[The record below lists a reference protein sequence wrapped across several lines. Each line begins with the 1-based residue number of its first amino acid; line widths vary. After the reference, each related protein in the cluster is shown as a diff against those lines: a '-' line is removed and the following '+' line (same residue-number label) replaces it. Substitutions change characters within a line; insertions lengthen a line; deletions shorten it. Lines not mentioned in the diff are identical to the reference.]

1 MKKGGFLGESQH
13 IGMKETPAFWAIPTN
28 WNDCRGDDERARPNK
43 TKEKLALG
51 KKCYALARQRA
62 SEKQIYFFVRIFLF
76 SSALWGA
83 SQSSQTKRNF
93 FLRDSWRL
101 ARR

>member
-1 MKKGGFLGESQH
+1 
-13 IGMKETPAFWAIPTN
+13 MKETPAFWAIPTI

-76 SSALWGA
+76 SSAL
-83 SQSSQTKRNF
+83 
-93 FLRDSWRL
+93 
-101 ARR
+101 